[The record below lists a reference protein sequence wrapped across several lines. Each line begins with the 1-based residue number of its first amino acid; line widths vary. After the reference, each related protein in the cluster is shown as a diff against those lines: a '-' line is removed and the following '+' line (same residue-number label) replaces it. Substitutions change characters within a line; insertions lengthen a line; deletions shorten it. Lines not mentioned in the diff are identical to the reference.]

1 MIATWTDSL
10 NAIMRKLA
18 SYKKNYAI
26 QKYEDFAIM
35 MKAIDD
41 VIRQT
46 KDDIFDRT
54 IDSLAKEANEKYKAL
69 TKGNQV
75 SGGQL
80 RFVRDHD
87 IVNVSIRDVQNGEI
101 TGLGTGF
108 QRMKQLAIVMAIIS
122 SKIGDEKKFDYP
134 FISDAPFSEFG
145 PNFITNFFEVAP
157 SVFSQS
163 IILIKELYD
172 PNAGDYLTSHGRKI
186 LQEMKNGDIPGTF
199 YVNVIEEKADSTG
212 LITSHK
218 CYKY

>member
-1 MIATWTDSL
+1 MTDY
-10 NAIMRKLA
+10 ARK
-18 SYKKNYAI
+18 
-26 QKYEDFAIM
+26 KYEDFAIM
-35 MKAIDD
+35 MKTIDD

-122 SKIGDEKKFDYP
+122 SKIG
-134 FISDAPFSEFG
+134 G
-145 PNFITNFFEVAP
+145 
-157 SVFSQS
+157 
-163 IILIKELYD
+163 
-172 PNAGDYLTSHGRKI
+172 
-186 LQEMKNGDIPGTF
+186 
-199 YVNVIEEKADSTG
+199 
-212 LITSHK
+212 
-218 CYKY
+218 